1 MSGDFSSSLYLG
13 FEHSS
18 RELDGWEKLTTGF
31 PAAYSE
37 PISASRLGHAVARLQ
52 GLEDGVVAPSS
63 LHLFWDWFGRLD
75 AQRHQVFFDAQLYQ
89 VGRWGVERAKGLGV
103 ETIGFRHQCSSSLQK
118 ALWKNLKPGFR
129 PVIVTDGWCPV
140 CGKAAPLSAY
150 LKQIDALNGLLV
162 LDDTQ
167 ALGILG
173 KQPNAENPY
182 GLGGGGLLQFL
193 GLSSK
198 HIVSISSLA
207 KAFGVP
213 IAVLSGSGS
222 QISSFKY
229 NSETRVF
236 ASPPSNAHIT
246 AGLRALDLN
255 VRHGGA
261 LRSRLLE
268 QVRVFKSSMQAYGL
282 SPEGGLF
289 PVQSVAFKAE
299 NQTRQWAQKLAK
311 IGIKTVLAADH
322 ALKPRVCWILNA
334 LHHPAGVRWATHAA
348 VELLKPSNKLNLHQK
363 FKNHAIS
370 SRRNPQQ

>member
-18 RELDGWEKLTTGF
+18 RELKGWETLTTGF

-63 LHLFWDWFGRLD
+63 LHLFWDWFGGLD

-89 VGRWGVERAKGLGV
+89 VGRWGVERAKGLGI
-103 ETIGFRHQCSSSLQK
+103 ETIGFKHQCASSLQK
-118 ALWKNLKPGFR
+118 ALWKNLKPGYR
-129 PVIVTDGWCPV
+129 PVIVTDGWCPI
-140 CGKAAPLSAY
+140 CGKAAPLRDY
-150 LKQIDALNGLLV
+150 VKQLEAFNGLLV

-173 KQPNAENPY
+173 KRPCAENPY
-182 GLGGGGLLQFL
+182 GLGGGGLLPFL

-198 HIVSISSLA
+198 NIVVISSLA

-213 IAVLSGSGS
+213 IAVLSGASS
-222 QISSFKY
+222 RISAFKLS
-229 NSETRVF
+229 SETRVF
-236 ASPPSNAHIT
+236 ASPPSNAHIA
-246 AGLRALDLN
+246 AGHRALALN
-255 VRHGGA
+255 GPYGGV
-261 LRSRLLE
+261 LRNRLLA
-268 QVRVFKSSMQAYGL
+268 QVRLFRSGMKASGF

-299 NQTRQWAQKLAK
+299 NHTRLWAQKLAQ

-334 LHHPAGVRWATHAA
+334 LHHPAEIRWAAHAA
-348 VELLKPSNKLNLHQK
+348 VEILVVNQ
-363 FKNHAIS
+363 FS
-370 SRRNPQQ
+370 S